1 MKHKKF
7 IFCGSILVTSIIAS
21 LSFSLSWFDTR
32 TNLQP
37 SEIYGSSENAY
48 FAYGKGTKDQPYGIT
63 NPRHLYNLAWLQYM
77 GKFNGTDSS
86 GNVVQVY
93 FELGGDIDMSSL
105 KTALPPIGTVSN
117 PFVGSFNGNSHTISN
132 LSISSSSGDL
142 KKKPYIVGNNYNEPN
157 IIGMFGV
164 VGKIEGDSTDLKYD
178 SQVLSITDFKLD
190 NPTITTGKD
199 NALTGIVAGYVNGS
213 ISDVTLVEPKLDFTT
228 NTSSLKSTY
237 SNFKNVS
244 NYSVAGY
251 CEEEYEETIKS
262 TVTTLSNKI
271 SDAVQ
276 FTKQEAGD
284 GQGWGGSIEME
295 TMYNNLKMK
304 WNVFTASPKDTATK
318 YATASTITYD
328 INGNKNEAVT
338 GTNVVQ
344 VASGS
349 YSSLSTDYIYNQS
362 SSDQYIRFYQ
372 SDDKENSDVTSSY
385 TFVIENP
392 DYLNTSESN
401 YMCLTGYG
409 KRAIKNGKKI
419 TYTNKKRTDTF
430 LISYTDEDNKDHYLG
445 YDSTNAEVID
455 TTSQNAISFYLSSEG
470 YLLTSLSGSDDYPRY
485 YYLKNDSG
493 LLTLA
498 EYSSSTTPTIWEYDE
513 DVQTFYN
520 NYYYLM
526 CEKDEE
532 DATNTYYWSLDEKQ
546 DALKYQFYKKVSSM
560 FSSTT
565 YYLTVSGTSITA
577 SESSD
582 TDWRLDNSNYI
593 YTQIDGIKYYV
604 QGSYSNNSAS
614 FTLVT
619 SSSSKCLKY
628 NVKNQTLTCIAGRN
642 NKTYYLNCKSS
653 YRSSYWTLST
663 SSTQISVNVTKEID
677 NPYSIKNNVAGKTIY
692 LNNSSS
698 ENVNSEFETRD
709 TYFPLNNTNGIPN
722 QKNTGYVVSGSNY
735 FDDAYGD
742 IRVSKFD
749 IGDLESY
756 DSSSKTLTSV
766 YTVNDSGTSQ
776 NITNSSS
783 YQKYAKSKAALES
796 VLSSD
801 GSYVYGLHF
810 MNASIGLKYSDG
822 HKVKVP
828 KAVINGTEY
837 TNYQVPYDC
846 IDFNLKEK
854 GFINFF
860 AGTYYSGNNSF
871 FSLYEIHRDP
881 GDASNIKSLDKIKT
895 IYSSGNSKDD
905 YVYEYEDGTSSA
917 STSGLTSVFKTSWIE
932 KQSSIT
938 KNAAYYFEIPVN
950 AGEYALGSVSG
961 ANGAYLIYLD
971 IGANAQV
978 VNRTT
983 VTELVKQTRSTYKYA
998 KGISIIDAGTTDTT
1012 ASNSYCV
1019 LIEDITSSSGS
1030 TVTFARDSTSSTASV
1045 TYTNTAEISCDYK
1058 KEALNLKINNTTASI
1073 TPLSE
1078 TIKTTKRLTYYDY
1091 SVNDGTIEV
1100 YQLTKET
1107 DFDSTTENSTG
1118 RYYVIDS
1125 DGNAGDDQTDYS
1137 IYDDNG
1143 KIVDSPTSI
1152 EIDTD
1157 NDMKQI
1163 YQFLVESPNGS
1174 TEKYTIEFENSGSLS
1189 SDTDDNGY
1197 YPYVINGYKFTIKDS
1212 SGADVTCNVTV
1223 KQVGD
1228 STYTFTFNTDS
1239 TNRNSTVSF
1248 EITF

>member
-37 SEIYGSSENAY
+37 SEIFGSSENAY

-132 LSISSSSGDL
+132 LSISSSSDDL

-178 SQVLSITDFKLD
+178 SQVLSITDFKLE
-190 NPTITTGKD
+190 NPTITTGKE

-228 NTSSLKSTY
+228 NTSSLQSTY

-284 GQGWGGSIEME
+284 GQGWGGSIDMKE
-295 TMYNNLKMK
+295 MYNFLDTKRKSFSDDNATKFPSKSNLIIHGDGTEEETVSSYSNATSLNQTAKYTYSK
-304 WNVFTASPKDTATK
+304 SSWDGKYSFYEFSDKNEDGDQTAS
-318 YATASTITYD
+318 
-328 INGNKNEAVT
+328 
-338 GTNVVQ
+338 
-344 VASGS
+344 
-349 YSSLSTDYIYNQS
+349 YSLVGYNIDNPYIY
-362 SSDQYIRFYQ
+362 
-372 SDDKENSDVTSSY
+372 
-385 TFVIENP
+385 
-392 DYLNTSESN
+392 
-401 YMCLTGYG
+401 LTGYAN
-409 KRAIKNGKKI
+409 RTITNGKTSTVTEYK
-419 TYTNKKRTDTF
+419 NKQLF
-430 LISYTDEDNKDHYLG
+430 YSIVDETKHYLG
-445 YDSTNAEVID
+445 YDLVTGSIVD
-455 TTSQNAISFYLSSEG
+455 TLDKDSALEIYLDDN
-470 YLLTSLSGSDDYPRY
+470 YLLNVIIPSDSSKTKYYLKRNDTSLS
-485 YYLKNDSG
+485 
-493 LLTLA
+493 LTTSNNEA
-498 EYSSSTTPTIWEYDE
+498 TAWQYDE
-513 DVQTFYN
+513 DLNAYYDEYGSALCFKNYSWICELVE
-520 NYYYLM
+520 YYY
-526 CEKDEE
+526 
-532 DATNTYYWSLDEKQ
+532 TISSGSYYLN
-546 DALKYQFYKKVSSM
+546 LNGSSIVA
-560 FSSTT
+560 STT
-565 YYLTVSGTSITA
+565 STTKWYV
-577 SESSD
+577 D
-582 TDWRLDNSNYI
+582 DNSYI
-593 YTQIDGIKYYV
+593 YTLNDSNEKIYLGFSQTQTWRYYSYTLNASSNPSIK
-604 QGSYSNNSAS
+604 
-614 FTLVT
+614 FTLNSNAIVGT
-619 SSSSKCLKY
+619 AIESGWRGSSSSVSIYL
-628 NVKNQTLTCIAGRN
+628 
-642 NKTYYLNCKSS
+642 YLNGTTWGCQKGTNGS
-653 YRSSYWTLST
+653 TLNQVFSNNYVFFVENGKDEYVYKNGST
-663 SSTQISVNVTKEID
+663 ETLDSTFTT
-677 NPYSIKNNVAGKTIY
+677 P
-692 LNNSSS
+692 
-698 ENVNSEFETRD
+698 D
-709 TYFPLNNTNGIPN
+709 TYFPLNHNNGIPD
-722 QKNTGYVVSGSNY
+722 QKNTGYVVSGANYYSSNNN
-735 FDDAYGD
+735 DRAGAD
-742 IRVSKFD
+742 IRVSGYSIKD
-749 IGDLESY
+749 DLSNSY
-756 DSSSKTLTSV
+756 SNGNFTNI
-766 YTVNDSGTSQ
+766 YTINNGGT
-776 NITNSSS
+776 NVDITNSTS
-783 YQKYAKSKAALES
+783 YKKFDKAKTSLLQ
-796 VLSSD
+796 VLS
-801 GSYVYGLHF
+801 GQTYVYGLHF

-846 IDFNLKEK
+846 IDFNLKDK
-854 GFINFF
+854 GYINFF
-860 AGTYYSGNNSF
+860 AGTYYDGNNSF
-871 FSLYEIHRDP
+871 FSLYQIHRDP
-881 GDASNIKSLDKIKT
+881 GNENNIKSLEKITK
-895 IYSSGNSKDD
+895 IYEPKKSKDD
-905 YVYEYEDGTSSA
+905 YVYEYEDEDGETSSSA
-917 STSGLTSVFKTSWIE
+917 STDGLSVVFDVKKWIE
-932 KQSSIT
+932 KQSKLT
-938 KNAAYYFEIPVN
+938 NDALYYFEIPVN

-1030 TVTFARDSTSSTASV
+1030 TVIFFRDSTSSTASV

-1137 IYDDNG
+1137 VYDNNG

-1157 NDMKQI
+1157 TDMKQI

-1189 SDTDDNGY
+1189 SATDDNGY

-1228 STYTFTFNTDS
+1228 STYTFIFNTDS
-1239 TNRNSTVSF
+1239 TNRNSKVTF